1 MDSLVNAA
9 ARALARGDPLGA
21 LSHVARRND
30 PPALALRGTALA
42 QLGELGRAREL
53 LRRAARDFGP
63 REELARARCVVA
75 EAEVA
80 LAARDLLGP
89 PGRLAAA
96 VRTLER
102 LGDGVNVLHARLC
115 AVRQQLLLGRVSV
128 AERALAELDTSAAPP
143 RALAVA
149 ELLAAEIALRH
160 LETERSR
167 TALGRAREAAARAGI
182 PMLEQE
188 IERAARLLSAPAA
201 RLLERGAV
209 RVVGLE
215 EAAALIAA
223 KALVVN
229 ACRRNVT
236 GPAGCVSLA
245 RRPTLFHV
253 LRVLGERWP
262 DDASR
267 AELCERV
274 FGARRPNSSHRARLR
289 VEVGRLRREL
299 RSHAELRAT
308 AGGFA
313 LEPLGTSR
321 VVVLAPPVDGEG
333 AALLGLLADGA
344 AWSTSAAA
352 LALGASQRTVQ
363 RELSALEAAGQVR
376 ALGRGRARRW
386 LAPSLGEFAT
396 ALLLPVF
403 PLSG

>member
-1 MDSLVNAA
+1 MDSLLNAA
-9 ARALARGDPLGA
+9 ARALAVGDPLGA
-21 LSHVARRND
+21 LSRVALRND

-53 LRRAARDFGP
+53 LRRAAREFGP
-63 REELARARCVVA
+63 REELARARCVLA
-75 EAEVA
+75 EVEVA

-89 PGRLAAA
+89 AGRLTAA

-115 AVRQQLLLGRVSV
+115 AVRQFLLLGRVTQ
-128 AERALAELDTSAAPP
+128 AESTLGELDLSAAPA
-143 RALAVA
+143 RAVAVA

-160 LETERSR
+160 LQTERSR
-167 TALGRAREAAARAGI
+167 AALGRARQAAVHAGI
-182 PMLEQE
+182 PMLAQE

-201 RLLERGAV
+201 RLLEGGAV

-223 KALVVN
+223 NAFVVN
-229 ACRRNVT
+229 ACRRNVS
-236 GPAGCVSLA
+236 GPAGAVSLA
-245 RRPTLFHV
+245 RRPILFNL
-253 LRVLGERWP
+253 LRVLAERWP
-262 DDASR
+262 EDTSR
-267 AELCERV
+267 ATLIERV
-274 FGARRPNSSHRARLR
+274 FGARRANASHRARLR
-289 VEVGRLRREL
+289 VEVGRLRKEL

-308 AGGFA
+308 EAGFA
-313 LEPLGTSR
+313 LAPLGTSR
-321 VVVLAPPVDGEG
+321 VVVLAPPLDGEG

-386 LAPSLGEFAT
+386 LAPGLGEFAT

-403 PLSG
+403 PLAG